1 MYIMIRTLGKESVQ
15 AGEPVVIRYDTP
27 FGRVGA
33 FDVGGRLLGY
43 VDEGAPEGC
52 LDAWRIYAR
61 IGNRRVIANT
71 AVVFDGAILLFTDSA
86 VFGEEKTFVRVE
98 KEGYGILVG

>member
-1 MYIMIRTLGKESVQ
+1 M
-15 AGEPVVIRYDTP
+15 AW
-27 FGRVGA
+27 A
-33 FDVGGRLLGY
+33 
-43 VDEGAPEGC
+43 VDCWGTWTKVRPRC